1 MGNSE
6 DRLLTIAEIAQ
17 ELKLPESTVRYYRDR
32 FADFI
37 PTVGRGRGR
46 KYKPEAL
53 EVLRFIAE
61 GLRNDLTA
69 TEVAEAVSRIFP
81 ISATP
86 SAEPQQTAA
95 ATQREAFLAL
105 VEAQG
110 QAMRQVAAALE
121 RIATQGEETAALRR
135 EVEAL
140 REEVAQLRNERK
152 RRPWWEFFRHRQ
164 RKED

>member
-69 TEVAEAVSRIFP
+69 TEVAEAVSRMFP
-81 ISATP
+81 SRSGGGA
-86 SAEPQQTAA
+86 
-95 ATQREAFLAL
+95 
-105 VEAQG
+105 G
-110 QAMRQVAAALE
+110 
-121 RIATQGEETAALRR
+121 
-135 EVEAL
+135 
-140 REEVAQLRNERK
+140 
-152 RRPWWEFFRHRQ
+152 
-164 RKED
+164 